1 MNGRITQGLAIS
13 LSALAGFVDA
23 MGYLSLGG
31 LFVAFMSGNSTVLGI
46 NVAGAAAGRVGLA
59 AGLVACFVI
68 GVMLGTWVGHTW
80 RALRAPLVLVVVAA
94 VLVAAAVLHGQ
105 LFAAPVTLVMAL
117 AMGVENT
124 VFAREGQSGLGLTYM
139 TGTLVRLGQRLME
152 ALTEH
157 GPWSAVVPDVLL
169 WSGMV
174 AGAALGA
181 LVYGAVGLAGLWI
194 AAAVS
199 LVMAWVAWVGAK

>member
-1 MNGRITQGLAIS
+1 L
-13 LSALAGFVDA
+13 
-23 MGYLSLGG
+23 
-31 LFVAFMSGNSTVLGI
+31 
-46 NVAGAAAGRVGLA
+46 
-59 AGLVACFVI
+59 
-68 GVMLGTWVGHTW
+68 GHTW

-194 AAAVS
+194 AAAVA
-199 LVMAWVAWVGAK
+199 LVMAARTGPGRAGDFPCGCSCAMRRSSHMRDRSDVQPVFRNRA